1 MNTLKML
8 GYRPKLDTDVYVILP
23 NTISFFL
30 NFLFYSSS
38 NTFRQNL
45 VSGDK
50 SVVFPILQ
58 WLLDKVPEHQERAY
72 LGRYLSKA
80 DVPTE
85 FLSDP
90 EIAEQ
95 YEHVKQRICLCFISY
110 FFLVR

>member
-1 MNTLKML
+1 M
-8 GYRPKLDTDVYVILP
+8 
-23 NTISFFL
+23 
-30 NFLFYSSS
+30 
-38 NTFRQNL
+38 

-58 WLLDKVPEHQERAY
+58 WLLEKVPEHKERAY
-72 LGRYLSKA
+72 LGRYLSKI

-95 YEHVKQRICLCFISY
+95 YERVNKSNIILFYCTLNFSTMN
-110 FFLVR
+110 

>member
-1 MNTLKML
+1 MIEAILLSLVTLHL
-8 GYRPKLDTDVYVILP
+8 L
-23 NTISFFL
+23 
-30 NFLFYSSS
+30 LFNR

-58 WLLDKVPEHQERAY
+58 WLLEKLPEHKERSY
-72 LGRYLSKA
+72 LGRYLSKI
-80 DVPTE
+80 DMPSE

-95 YEHVKQRICLCFISY
+95 HERVGYRRRNSVEIASPFGFSTMN
-110 FFLVR
+110 

>member
-1 MNTLKML
+1 ML
-8 GYRPKLDTDVYVILP
+8 GYRPKLDTDVYVILT
-23 NTISFFL
+23 NILHQFTFFFL
-30 NFLFYSSS
+30 HR

-58 WLLDKVPEHQERAY
+58 WLLEKLPEHKERAY
-72 LGRYLSKA
+72 LGRYLSKI
-80 DVPTE
+80 DVPSE

-95 YEHVKQRICLCFISY
+95 YERVKTKINFFISSRIS
-110 FFLVR
+110 FSSMTN

>member
-1 MNTLKML
+1 LKL
-8 GYRPKLDTDVYVILP
+8 FFF
-23 NTISFFL
+23 SFFA
-30 NFLFYSSS
+30 YR

-58 WLLDKVPEHQERAY
+58 WLLEKVPEHKERAY
-72 LGRYLSKA
+72 LGRYLSKI

-95 YEHVKQRICLCFISY
+95 HERVKSPN
-110 FFLVR
+110 FF

>member
-1 MNTLKML
+1 MLYYQKMI
-8 GYRPKLDTDVYVILP
+8 ILFIF
-23 NTISFFL
+23 NL
-30 NFLFYSSS
+30 LLFICR

-58 WLLDKVPEHQERAY
+58 WLLEKLPEHKERAY
-72 LGRYLSKA
+72 LGRYLSKI
-80 DVPTE
+80 DIPSE

-95 YEHVKQRICLCFISY
+95 YERVTQKLYLILSSKFQFSMMN
-110 FFLVR
+110 

>member
-1 MNTLKML
+1 MFYLSIKFNTCSS
-8 GYRPKLDTDVYVILP
+8 
-23 NTISFFL
+23 SFF
-30 NFLFYSSS
+30 FLR

-58 WLLDKVPEHQERAY
+58 WLLEKVPEHKERAY
-72 LGRYLSKA
+72 LGRYLSKI
-80 DVPTE
+80 DVPPE

-95 YEHVKQRICLCFISY
+95 NERVTKTKRNIN
-110 FFLVR
+110 FLLLNFNFSMKN

>member
-8 GYRPKLDTDVYVILP
+8 GYRPKLDTDVYVLFINQIQYLF
-23 NTISFFL
+23 SFFF
-30 NFLFYSSS
+30 FLR

-58 WLLDKVPEHQERAY
+58 WLLEKVPEHKERAY
-72 LGRYLSKA
+72 LGRYLSKI
-80 DVPTE
+80 DVPPE

-95 YEHVKQRICLCFISY
+95 NERVTQKKRGTSI
-110 FFLVR
+110 FFY

>member
-1 MNTLKML
+1 
-8 GYRPKLDTDVYVILP
+8 
-23 NTISFFL
+23 
-30 NFLFYSSS
+30 
-38 NTFRQNL
+38 L

-58 WLLDKVPEHQERAY
+58 WLLEKVPEHKERAY
-72 LGRYLSKA
+72 LGRYLSKI

-95 YEHVKQRICLCFISY
+95 YERVNKSNIILFYCTLNFSTMN
-110 FFLVR
+110 